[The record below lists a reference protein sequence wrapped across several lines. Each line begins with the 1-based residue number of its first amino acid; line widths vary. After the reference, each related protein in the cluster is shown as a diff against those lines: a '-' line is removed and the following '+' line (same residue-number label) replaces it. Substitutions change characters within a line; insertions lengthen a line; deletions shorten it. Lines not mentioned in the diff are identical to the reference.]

1 MLGLWLGLR
10 GIIAFIPAFIWKWL
24 AIGLIAVVIFY
35 AGDVRGR
42 RIEHAKNQAAIEAAQ
57 AAANRQDQQ
66 AQTDVNTQDAEV
78 TKQLMEQKKVD
89 DAAIED
95 LQRRLAAAKQD
106 ADRAN
111 QQAYNAASK
120 SGSKPAACP
129 PVNSCLYD
137 KSNADPDV
145 AGSSSGRVRNDPNR
159 RPGAGDKKP
168 ARPAVVPP
176 AGGSSSGKSG
186 KLPVRGVGTAQAGNR

>member
-10 GIIAFIPAFIWKWL
+10 GFIAFIPAFIWKWL

-57 AAANRQDQQ
+57 AAAARQDQQ

-95 LQRRLAAAKQD
+95 LQRRLAGAKQD

-120 SGSKPAACP
+120 NGSKATACP

-137 KSNADPDV
+137 KSNADPDDTG
-145 AGSSSGRVRNDPNR
+145 AGGVRNDANR
-159 RPGAGDKKP
+159 RPGAGNKKP
-168 ARPAVVPP
+168 ARPTVVPP
-176 AGGSSSGKSG
+176 ARSGATGKSG
-186 KLPVRGVGTAQAGNR
+186 KLSVRGVGTAQAGDR